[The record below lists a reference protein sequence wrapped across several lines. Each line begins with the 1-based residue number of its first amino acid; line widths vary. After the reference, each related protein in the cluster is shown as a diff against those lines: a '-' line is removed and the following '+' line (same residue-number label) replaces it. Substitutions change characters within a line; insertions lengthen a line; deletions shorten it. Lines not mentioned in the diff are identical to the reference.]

1 MTYKQNSQ
9 LPLSDNVYTFK
20 LKYKKGMAKKKWLAY
35 GERCLDL
42 HIGVGRAVAKL
53 RKTVK

>member
-20 LKYKKGMAKKKWLAY
+20 LKNKKGMAS
-35 GERCLDL
+35 
-42 HIGVGRAVAKL
+42 L
-53 RKTVK
+53 R